1 MKKKLLFLGVC
12 LLTVNI
18 CTAQSVL
25 NAAGGDVKTSEA
37 SVSWSIGQTFYQ
49 VAEGVQIPY
58 EILNVTGINDMEAI
72 SLNVAVYPN
81 PTPDFLELR
90 IDERDF
96 DYKTGSYR
104 IADMNGK
111 VLISEKINDFH
122 TRISMEKFPKG
133 VYLLE
138 VMTKNDTVK
147 TFKIVK
153 N

>member
-111 VLISEKINDFH
+111 VLISEKINDFQ

-133 VYLLE
+133 IYLLE
-138 VMTKNDTVK
+138 VMTKNNTVK